1 MIRVMRGKGKWEGLE
16 VDILVDGGAK
26 EEEEWS

>member
-1 MIRVMRGKGKWEGLE
+1 MSDKSERERKWEGME

-26 EEEEWS
+26 EEWS